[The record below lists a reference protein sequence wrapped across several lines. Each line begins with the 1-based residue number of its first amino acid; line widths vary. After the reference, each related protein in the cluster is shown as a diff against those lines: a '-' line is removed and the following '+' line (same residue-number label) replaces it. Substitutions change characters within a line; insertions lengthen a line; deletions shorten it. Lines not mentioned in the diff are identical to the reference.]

1 MPPLRGVWRDTSWS
15 SLLSIFSFV
24 WALVALFPAMIAYA
38 WWETMRSEPFR
49 AALLGGLGLWALL
62 LPPTFFL
69 LRGRSTAL
77 RDLLMT
83 TISNLWGLPCLVLVV
98 GLFLNG
104 AFLDD
109 AVERRPVIV
118 ERTWISRGKSTSYH
132 ARLSSREPG
141 AKPIEIRVERRVH
154 ANARPSQPATLVYR
168 TGRLGWEILET
179 IELGRLQRQAN
190 PSRSRTSMTQPGG
203 MSPFLV
209 RKHTYSFMLFDT
221 DGDGLVERA
230 DHDRIVDAA
239 CKARRLSGADAE
251 RFHAGMAQIWE
262 TLEKMVDRDG
272 DHKINLDEWLA
283 FQGGLASNREAWQM
297 AIEGNIRQFLAL
309 FDVDGDGALNPT
321 EYAHMLGAYG
331 LPGAVARLNFA
342 RLDLNGDGV
351 ISTDELVELVR
362 EWSFG
367 EDPAAPGAFLFGPLP
382 G

>member
-1 MPPLRGVWRDTSWS
+1 
-15 SLLSIFSFV
+15 
-24 WALVALFPAMIAYA
+24 
-38 WWETMRSEPFR
+38 
-49 AALLGGLGLWALL
+49 
-62 LPPTFFL
+62 
-69 LRGRSTAL
+69 
-77 RDLLMT
+77 
-83 TISNLWGLPCLVLVV
+83 
-98 GLFLNG
+98 
-104 AFLDD
+104 
-109 AVERRPVIV
+109 
-118 ERTWISRGKSTSYH
+118 
-132 ARLSSREPG
+132 
-141 AKPIEIRVERRVH
+141 
-154 ANARPSQPATLVYR
+154 
-168 TGRLGWEILET
+168 
-179 IELGRLQRQAN
+179 
-190 PSRSRTSMTQPGG
+190 MTQPGG

-230 DHDRIVDAA
+230 DHDRVVDAA